1 MTVRQVELVIRR
13 PGTPDRRIVLQEGVL
28 SIGRA
33 DDNDI
38 VLSDIGV
45 SRRHAKLHISDNVV
59 EFEDNGSGNGSLFN
73 GRRFKRQRLND
84 GDEIVVD
91 PFRLQ
96 VLLAAETDEANLS
109 TAATMKLGGLDEGFG
124 RLELVS
130 NHRMQRTA
138 FELPPQGTVTLGRG
152 EGNDIILPEPAASRV
167 NSEIVGRDGAWL
179 IRDRASANGTF
190 VNGLR
195 VREQMLRDGD
205 KLRIGTVELKFFAPG
220 GDGTAN
226 FFASQPEATVGT
238 PAPAAARPE
247 PAITRPLAKPPAHT
261 TAPRPMPKPPA
272 SRPEPRAPLPAAPI
286 VAESTEPAPRFF
298 DNPTT
303 AAGVII
309 GAVSIVGLVLVGG
322 IVIAAAMYKARP
334 DTVATKLDPTAA
346 AQVQTLLE
354 NGKKLQAEGKNF
366 DAAAQFYKV
375 LQLDPGNAVGE
386 RLGYY
391 ACADIA
397 FGQMR
402 TSLPAAPP
410 AAAVAAAPAAPAAAA
425 PSAARTAQTAARV
438 APARTSQVAEPRP
451 SAAARTAAP
460 AAAVPNLASQYER
473 GQSMADNGD
482 YVGAIKQW
490 QAVMAQDPDQV
501 TPEYYQAQSSI
512 QSAKDGM
519 KTEGSRHY
527 QAAMKALS
535 AKQWGTGRQE
545 LELAV
550 AADPYNSAARSK
562 LAEVQ
567 SELSVQAQD
576 IYKEARILEDIDKTT
591 EATRMYKQVV
601 ALVGEKDELG
611 AKAKRRLDALTSR

>member
-1 MTVRQVELVIRR
+1 MTARQVELVIRR

-59 EFEDNGSGNGSLFN
+59 EYEDNGSGNGSLFN

-152 EGNDIILPEPAASRV
+152 ENNDIILPEPAASRV

-179 IRDRASANGTF
+179 VRDRASANGTF

-195 VREQMLRDGD
+195 VREQVLRDGD

-226 FFASQPEATVGT
+226 FFASQPDSTVGT
-238 PAPAAARPE
+238 PAPARPE
-247 PAITRPLAKPPAHT
+247 PAVTRPLAKPPAPIT
-261 TAPRPMPKPPA
+261 TPRPKQPA
-272 SRPEPRAPLPAAPI
+272 LRPELREPQPRAAQPSRPVLET
-286 VAESTEPAPRFF
+286 TEPAPRFF
-298 DNPTT
+298 DNPAT

-309 GAVSIVGLVLVGG
+309 GALSIVGLVLVGG
-322 IVIAAAMYKARP
+322 IVIAAAWYKSRP
-334 DTVATKLDPTAA
+334 EATASSLDPSAA
-346 AQVQTLLE
+346 AQVQTLLT

-375 LQLDPGNAVGE
+375 LQLDPGNAEGE

-397 FGQMR
+397 LGQMR
-402 TSLPAAPP
+402 TALPAP
-410 AAAVAAAPAAPAAAA
+410 VAAAPATPAAAPVRAAPAAVA
-425 PSAARTAQTAARV
+425 PERV
-438 APARTSQVAEPRP
+438 ARSAEPR
-451 SAAARTAAP
+451 SAAPAKTTAP

-473 GQSMADNGD
+473 GQTMADNGD

-519 KTEGSRHY
+519 KAEGSRHY

-545 LELAV
+545 LEQAV

-576 IYKEARILEDIDKTT
+576 IYKEARILEDIDKIT
-591 EATRMYKQVV
+591 EATRMYKQVIS
-601 ALVGEKDELG
+601 LVGEKDELG
-611 AKAKRRLDALTSR
+611 AKAKRRLDTLNSR